1 MIKISEESKKLYIS
15 LFSYLKPYKK
25 RIIVAFVSML
35 VLAAIR
41 AAIVYLVGPF
51 IQSVFVDKN
60 IAMFRKIL
68 IILPVLFVI
77 RMMAEYINNYMM
89 NYIGQRIVQKIRDN
103 IFVKIHKLPLEYYW
117 RSKTGDILSRVMN
130 DIGNIQNTVQFI
142 PLYGI
147 RDASTVFFITMTL
160 FYINFKLALFSFIF
174 IPLSLAA
181 LKIFGRKMRK
191 YSRDSQRI
199 IGEVSNNFQE
209 SLMAIPIIKAYN
221 YEDESVRKFRLSNSL
236 YFDKIMRYLRAT
248 SLSGPVME
256 FIGSM
261 VIYALIFIGYKWIS
275 NGEITSG
282 TFFSFVAAFIT
293 AYTPFKNI
301 SNMNSRLQIGLS
313 SWERIYSIL
322 NEKDIIEVK
331 KEPIVLKD
339 IKGLIE
345 FRNVYYKYPTSD
357 DWVLKNIN
365 FTVNPNEVASFVGG
379 SGSGKTT
386 IVQLI
391 LRFFDPIKGGVYID
405 GMDIRDI
412 DIRTLRNFM
421 SIVTQDTIVFNDTI
435 ENNIRVGNLKAT
447 KEDLLKA
454 SEASD
459 SINFINNMSE
469 KFNTVIGE
477 RGAKISGGQRQRLA
491 IARAVV
497 RKPKIL
503 LLDEATSNLDSKS
516 EELVQRAIENVL
528 KEKTVIMTAHRLSTV
543 VNSNKIFVLKNGE
556 IVECGKHLELI
567 ERKGEYYNL
576 YKRQNI

>member
-1 MIKISEESKKLYIS
+1 
-15 LFSYLKPYKK
+15 
-25 RIIVAFVSML
+25 
-35 VLAAIR
+35 
-41 AAIVYLVGPF
+41 
-51 IQSVFVDKN
+51 
-60 IAMFRKIL
+60 
-68 IILPVLFVI
+68 
-77 RMMAEYINNYMM
+77 
-89 NYIGQRIVQKIRDN
+89 
-103 IFVKIHKLPLEYYW
+103 
-117 RSKTGDILSRVMN
+117 
-130 DIGNIQNTVQFI
+130 
-142 PLYGI
+142 
-147 RDASTVFFITMTL
+147 
-160 FYINFKLALFSFIF
+160 
-174 IPLSLAA
+174 
-181 LKIFGRKMRK
+181 
-191 YSRDSQRI
+191 
-199 IGEVSNNFQE
+199 
-209 SLMAIPIIKAYN
+209 
-221 YEDESVRKFRLSNSL
+221 
-236 YFDKIMRYLRAT
+236 
-248 SLSGPVME
+248 
-256 FIGSM
+256 
-261 VIYALIFIGYKWIS
+261 
-275 NGEITSG
+275 
-282 TFFSFVAAFIT
+282 
-293 AYTPFKNI
+293 
-301 SNMNSRLQIGLS
+301 MNSKLQIGLS

-331 KEPIVLKD
+331 KEAIVLKD

-516 EELVQRAIENVL
+516 EELVQRAIENIL